1 MPTVHEI
8 EEFLYELAP
17 RDLAMEWDNV
27 GLLVGD
33 PDLPIR
39 RALVALD
46 VTEETAREA
55 ARSGFDLIVAHHPV
69 MNLHWHQRELNTLR
83 PDTRLGKLLIFLV
96 KSGVAAICMHTNLD
110 AAPGGVNDALA
121 QVLGLTA
128 AGPLGDDGIGRV
140 GELPGELT
148 TEELLKLVKDRL
160 QPNGIRYADAK
171 RPIRRLAVGGG
182 ACGDYFR
189 AAVERGC
196 DAFVTSDVKY
206 DQFLDARALGLT
218 LVDAGH
224 FPTEN
229 VICPI
234 LVRKLRERFPDL
246 TVELSHVHREVI
258 QYVK

>member
-128 AGPLGDDGIGRV
+128 AGPLGELIAQCAAEQFS
-140 GELPGELT
+140 GEFDTVTWVPVSR
-148 TEELLKLVKDRL
+148 KRL
-160 QPNGIRYADAK
+160 
-171 RPIRRLAVGGG
+171 RR
-182 ACGDYFR
+182 
-189 AAVERGC
+189 RG
-196 DAFVTSDVKY
+196 Y
-206 DQFLDARALGLT
+206 DQARLLAESACRCWDGT
-218 LVDAGH
+218 SCAT
-224 FPTEN
+224 P
-229 VICPI
+229 PW
-234 LVRKLRERFPDL
+234 P
-246 TVELSHVHREVI
+246 
-258 QYVK
+258 